1 MIVTAAMPMAQKAE
15 NSRRTMSE
23 NPERSLP
30 NCSTESKG
38 EKSSEILRRKIRGM
52 KKFIQLLDSVENS
65 AGNKAMIE
73 RLTYLEDSD
82 LECTCHLSMKNIAE

>member
-1 MIVTAAMPMAQKAE
+1 
-15 NSRRTMSE
+15 MSE

-30 NCSTESKG
+30 TCSSKLKG
-38 EKSSEILRRKIRGM
+38 EQSSEILKRKIRQM
-52 KKFIQLLDSVENS
+52 KKVVQLLDSVKES
-65 AGNKAMIE
+65 AGNKTMIE

>member
-1 MIVTAAMPMAQKAE
+1 MIVTAATTIVRKAE

-38 EKSSEILRRKIRGM
+38 EKSSVILKRKIRGM
-52 KKFIQLLDSVENS
+52 KKFIQLLDSIEGS
-65 AGNKAMIE
+65 ADSKAIIE
-73 RLTYLEDSD
+73 RLSYLEDSD

>member
-1 MIVTAAMPMAQKAE
+1 MIVTPAITMAQKAE

-23 NPERSLP
+23 NPERLLP

-38 EKSSEILRRKIRGM
+38 EKSSEILKRKIRGM
-52 KKFIQLLDSVENS
+52 KKFIQLLDSVESS
-65 AGNKAMIE
+65 AGNKDMIE
-73 RLTYLEDSD
+73 RLSYLEDSD